1 MPETS
6 TAAQQEAAAERYWQT
21 LIARDRAARAADT
34 QTMKDAQTN
43 VVRDDGRVRQDRSEG
58 RRARQGYTLR

>member
-6 TAAQQEAAAERYWQT
+6 TAVQQEAAAERYWQT

-43 VVRDDGRVRQDRSEG
+43 VARDDARVRQDRFEG

>member
-34 QTMKDAQTN
+34 QTIKAARTSI
-43 VVRDDGRVRQDRSEG
+43 VRDDARVRQDRSEG

>member
-34 QTMKDAQTN
+34 QTMKSAETN
-43 VVRDDGRVRQDRSEG
+43 IARDDARVRQDRSEG

>member
-21 LIARDRAARAADT
+21 LICP
-34 QTMKDAQTN
+34 
-43 VVRDDGRVRQDRSEG
+43 
-58 RRARQGYTLR
+58 RRGQPAPPTRRR

>member
-6 TAAQQEAAAERYWQT
+6 TAAQQEAAADRYWQT
-21 LIARDRAARAADT
+21 LIARDRAARAADA

-43 VVRDDGRVRQDRSEG
+43 VARDDARVRQDRSEG
-58 RRARQGYTLR
+58 RRARQGYSLR

>member
-34 QTMKDAQTN
+34 QTIKDARTN
-43 VVRDDGRVRQDRSEG
+43 VARDDARVRQDRSEG

>member
-34 QTMKDAQTN
+34 QTMKGAETN
-43 VVRDDGRVRQDRSEG
+43 VARDDARVHQDRSES

>member
-34 QTMKDAQTN
+34 QTIKGAATN
-43 VVRDDGRVRQDRSEG
+43 VARDDVRVRQDRSEG
-58 RRARQGYTLR
+58 CRAGQGYTLR

>member
-21 LIARDRAARAADT
+21 LIARDRAARAAD
-34 QTMKDAQTN
+34 
-43 VVRDDGRVRQDRSEG
+43 SS
-58 RRARQGYTLR
+58 RAVSMSLIAA